1 VLLSR
6 VVFFGVK
13 VIALDFF
20 EPKLSA
26 LTIRVLIRRA
36 NTVQNSSGYSSHWQ
50 IQEVSPD
57 QSGPTSQPAA
67 NQQQPSQPA
76 SQPHHT
82 ASQNSQN
89 VKTTKPKPS
98 QPTSQLTQN
107 RHTPNNRQRQTQ
119 QATTTQHTSH
129 PPFLC
134 FVG

>member
-67 NQQQPSQPA
+67 NQPVNHTTQP
-76 SQPHHT
+76 
-82 ASQNSQN
+82 
-89 VKTTKPKPS
+89 VKTSKR
-98 QPTSQLTQN
+98 PTSQLTQN